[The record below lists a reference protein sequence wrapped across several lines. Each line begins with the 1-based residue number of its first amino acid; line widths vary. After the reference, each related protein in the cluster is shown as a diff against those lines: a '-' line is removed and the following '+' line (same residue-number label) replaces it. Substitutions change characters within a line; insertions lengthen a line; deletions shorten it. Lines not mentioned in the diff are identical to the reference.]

1 MPGSLAYRYAERTA
15 TRLEAKVSDVRGLLN
30 GHQADIAQRISA
42 VAEEARQT
50 SMLTNQ
56 LIEARKED
64 RIHLRWLITTIAG
77 ACLAAI
83 VASFTSCIHQ
93 REDIAQ
99 IKAKLDHITEGK

>member
-15 TRLEAKVSDVRGLLN
+15 TRLEAKVSDVRGLLE
-30 GHQADIAQRISA
+30 GHQAAVSQRISA
-42 VAEEARQT
+42 VASEAKQT
-50 SMLTNQ
+50 SLLVGQ

-64 RIHLRWLITTIAG
+64 RIHMRWLVTTIAG
-77 ACLAAI
+77 ATIAVI

-99 IKAKLDHITEGK
+99 IKQKLDHITGGK